1 MEAATPLP
9 LTHVRFLGDRLVVDG
24 LQVMD
29 ECAVRLARESDQ
41 PGKLLED
48 AVAIGARV
56 LDREQAGADL
66 ELMRAELE
74 KTSREV
80 SADLER
86 NAGAVIEQ
94 IAGQV
99 SQAFGPETGHVTKV
113 LERHFSDGSAGAVQ
127 HRVKA
132 AIEEVMTKSR
142 QDMVR
147 QFSSADASNPLAQF
161 QKTVVEQMHAANAQQ
176 HAHLR
181 QMHQTVAG
189 LSEEIVKLQA
199 EKQRLHDVEAERE
212 KGTAKGRSFEE
223 SVVEALDRIAHVQGD
238 DCHGV
243 GDHKEA
249 TRKTGDVIVSIGA
262 CHGPT
267 LGRIVFE
274 AKDKK
279 LSRPRAFEELDGAM
293 AERNADYAVLVVPT
307 EDEVPAKMLPLR
319 EYNGD
324 KLIVPFDA
332 EDPQPLSLQVAY
344 SLARARVLMA
354 RSEGEGID
362 ADAVRDTAQRALGAL
377 EDVRRIKQ
385 QLTGA
390 KTQIDKA
397 AEIVDAMSARV
408 KAHLQEIDALVLAQP
423 PAAEAAAVADAFAA

>member
-1 MEAATPLP
+1 
-9 LTHVRFLGDRLVVDG
+9 LVVDG

-29 ECAVRLARESDQ
+29 ECAVRLARESDR

-56 LDREQAGADL
+56 LDREQTGADL

-199 EKQRLHDVEAERE
+199 EKQRLQDVEAERE

-223 SVVEALDRIAHVQGD
+223 SVVEALDRIAHAQGD

-249 TRKTGDVIVSIGA
+249 TRKTGDVVVSIGA
-262 CHGPT
+262 CQGPT

-354 RSEGEGID
+354 RSEGDGID
-362 ADAVRDTAQRALGAL
+362 GDAVRETAERALGAL

-408 KAHLQEIDALVLAQP
+408 KAHLQEIDALVLAEAP
-423 PAAEAAAVADAFAA
+423 VAEAVAVSSSYAA

>member
-1 MEAATPLP
+1 
-9 LTHVRFLGDRLVVDG
+9 LVVDG

-29 ECAVRLARESDQ
+29 ECAVRLARESDR

-56 LDREQAGADL
+56 LDREQTGADL

-199 EKQRLHDVEAERE
+199 DKQRLQDVEAERE

-223 SVVEALDRIAHVQGD
+223 SVVEALDRIAHAQGD

-249 TRKTGDVIVSIGA
+249 TRKTGDVVVSIGA
-262 CHGPT
+262 CQGPT

-354 RSEGEGID
+354 RSEGDGID
-362 ADAVRDTAQRALGAL
+362 GDAVRETAERALGAL

-408 KAHLQEIDALVLAQP
+408 KAHLQEIDALVLAQAP
-423 PAAEAAAVADAFAA
+423 VAEAVAVSSSYAA

>member
-29 ECAVRLARESDQ
+29 ECAVRLAREADQ

-56 LDREQAGADL
+56 LDREQTGADL

-99 SQAFGPETGHVTKV
+99 SLAFGPETGHVTKV
-113 LERHFSDGSAGAVQ
+113 LERHFSEGSAGAVQ

-142 QDMVR
+142 QEMVR

-176 HAHLR
+176 HSHLR

-199 EKQRLHDVEAERE
+199 EKQRLQDVEAERE

-223 SVVEALDRIAHVQGD
+223 SVVEALDRIAHAQGD

-249 TRKTGDVIVSIGA
+249 TRKTGDVVVSIGA
-262 CHGPT
+262 CQGPT

-279 LSRPRAFEELDGAM
+279 LSRPRAFDELDGAM

-354 RSEGEGID
+354 RSEGDGID
-362 ADAVRDTAQRALGAL
+362 ADAVRETAERALGAL

-390 KTQIDKA
+390 KTQIDRA

-408 KAHLQEIDALVLAQP
+408 KAHLQEIDALVLARAP
-423 PAAEAAAVADAFAA
+423 VAEAVAVSDPFAA

>member
-1 MEAATPLP
+1 
-9 LTHVRFLGDRLVVDG
+9 
-24 LQVMD
+24 
-29 ECAVRLARESDQ
+29 
-41 PGKLLED
+41 
-48 AVAIGARV
+48 V
-56 LDREQAGADL
+56 LDREQTGADL
-66 ELMRAELE
+66 ELMRAEME
-74 KTSREV
+74 KTSRAV

-86 NAGAVIEQ
+86 NAGAIIEQ
-94 IAGQV
+94 ITGQV
-99 SQAFGPETGHVTKV
+99 AQAFGPETGHVTKV
-113 LERHFSDGSAGAVQ
+113 LERHFSDGSSGAVQ

-132 AIEEVMTKSR
+132 VIEEVMTKS
-142 QDMVR
+142 QQAMVQ
-147 QFSSADASNPLAQF
+147 QFSAADATNPLAQF
-161 QKTVVEQMHAANAQQ
+161 QKTVVESMHAANAQQ

-199 EKQRLHDVEAERE
+199 EKQRLEDVDAERE

-223 SVVEALDRIAHVQGD
+223 AVVEALDRIAHAQGD

-243 GDHKEA
+243 GDAKEA
-249 TRKTGDVIVSIGA
+249 TRKIGDVVVSIGA

-274 AKDKK
+274 AKNKK
-279 LSRPRAFEELDGAM
+279 LSRPGAFEELDGAM
-293 AERNADYAVLVVPT
+293 AERNADYAVLVVPS
-307 EDEVPAKMLPLR
+307 EEQVPAKMLPLR

-354 RSEGEGID
+354 RSEGEGVD
-362 ADAVRDTAQRALGAL
+362 AEAVRDTTQRALSAL

-390 KTQIDKA
+390 KSGIDKA

-408 KAHLQEIDALVLAQP
+408 KAHLQEIDALVLAEAP
-423 PAAEAAAVADAFAA
+423 RASGDLAA